1 MAVVLTTLFTPCP
14 NPHVAQVGCIG
25 GGHPSALTHGSA
37 WGPGEVGVQGG
48 AEAQSGLFL
57 FQVLLLLDHAENML
71 GRPWSVDPGPVPADG
86 ILGV

>member
-1 MAVVLTTLFTPCP
+1 MAAILLLLLTTLPG
-14 NPHVAQVGCIG
+14 VLGK
-25 GGHPSALTHGSA
+25 
-37 WGPGEVGVQGG
+37 WGGG

-71 GRPWSVDPGPVPADG
+71 GKPWSVDPGPVPADG